1 MDRLCTNLSP
11 LTGLD
16 RTQTLV
22 GAISIRS
29 AKDRKSDVLGR
40 GQIVVAASRFGRPLR
55 GSRKRSGQTL
65 IGRARD
71 RTTLMLLGTS
81 LTALYAEDRRTLR

>member
-1 MDRLCTNLSP
+1 MHQSVP

-29 AKDRKSDVLGR
+29 AGDQKSDVLGR
-40 GQIVVAASRFGRPLR
+40 GQIAVAASRFGRPLR
-55 GSRKRSGQTL
+55 GSRKSSGQTL

-71 RTTLMLLGTS
+71 HTTLK
-81 LTALYAEDRRTLR
+81 RQI